1 MVIRNL
7 KALAL
12 LLAAMAGIANGQ
24 NGMAEHYVPVQS
36 IAPSMAGEMARIYVR
51 ERLPASGIPSAPE
64 GQVVLFVHGNG
75 TPAEVAFD
83 VPVPGYSWMA
93 ALAERGFDT
102 FAMDQTG
109 YGRST
114 RPAALND
121 RCNLAPA
128 DQEDV
133 FGNSCEPSFGQAA
146 TTMESDWQEIDAV
159 VDYLRELRGVDRV
172 HLVAWSLGGPR
183 AAGYAATHQDK
194 VANMV
199 LLAPAYFSDVAAT
212 LAEVDVAGAAMSKQT
227 RKDFIANWDRQVGC
241 TNQYDPA
248 VATAIFDDMLAS
260 DPVGTTWGDGLRRA
274 PRAANYGWTPERVAA
289 TKIPVLAVTGLQD
302 KQVSPDRVREY
313 FATVG
318 ASNKVLVEMACG
330 SHNVM
335 WERNVA
341 TTLFDMT
348 AQWLSGARV
357 EGMNSGRITVQENG
371 TLTKE

>member
-1 MVIRNL
+1 MGTRIL
-7 KALAL
+7 WAAAL
-12 LLAAMAGIANGQ
+12 LLPGLAGLASGQ
-24 NGMAEHYVPVQS
+24 TGMTEHFVPVQS
-36 IAPSMAGEMARIYVR
+36 IAPSMAGEMTRIYVR
-51 ERLPASGIPSAPE
+51 ERLPATGVPAAPE
-64 GQVVLFVHGNG
+64 GKVVLFVHGNG

-93 ALAERGFDT
+93 ALAEQGFDT

-133 FGNSCEPSFGQAA
+133 FGNSCESSFGQAA
-146 TTMESDWQEIDAV
+146 TTLDSDWQEIDAA
-159 VDYLRELRGVDRV
+159 VDYLRNLRGVDKV

-199 LLAPAYFSDVAAT
+199 LLAPAYSPDVAAT
-212 LAEVDVAGAAMSKQT
+212 LAEVDVSGAAMSKQT
-227 RKDFIANWDRQVGC
+227 RNDFIANWDRQVGC
-241 TNQYDPA
+241 MNQYDPA

-260 DPVGTTWGDGLRRA
+260 DPVGATWGPGLRRA
-274 PRAANYGWTPERVAA
+274 PRAANYGWTPARVAA

-302 KQVSPDRVREY
+302 KQVPSDRVREY
-313 FATVG
+313 FATAG
-318 ASNKVLVEMACG
+318 ADNKVLVEIACG

-348 AQWLSGARV
+348 AQWLRDARV
-357 EGMNSGRITVQENG
+357 EGMNSGKITVQENG